1 MLVSEILRIKG
12 STLFTATPETSV
24 AEAVHSM
31 ASLDIGS
38 LVVMAKGKLVG
49 MLTFRELIKV
59 LDERGDELKSLAVA
73 EIMERDPLT
82 ADPAMDVNMLR
93 KSMLE
98 RHARYIP
105 VMDGSTLMGVVSFH
119 DVAKA
124 VFEEQSFENRMLKS
138 YIKNWP
144 DEEETAAQPL
154 S

>member
-12 STLFTATPETSV
+12 STLFTATPDMSV
-24 AEAVHSM
+24 KDAVHSM
-31 ASLDIGS
+31 AEQDIGS
-38 LVVMAKGKLVG
+38 LVVMDKGKLVG

-59 LDERGDELKSLAVA
+59 LDERGAGLKSLAVGA
-73 EIMERDPLT
+73 IMEANPLT
-82 ADPAMDVNMLR
+82 ADPHMEVNALR
-93 KSMLE
+93 GAMLE

-105 VMDGSTLMGVVSFH
+105 IMEAGTLMGVLSFH

-144 DEEETAAQPL
+144 DEEETAAQT